1 MRSKFSFLHVDG
13 YNHGQNI
20 VDKLAKLSKI
30 GVSLEW
36 FTGDVSQYFRNNY
49 ETFVFWRPALDL
61 LSIPSFSGIFL
72 KLFNLLRP

>member
-1 MRSKFSFLHVDG
+1 MGSKFIFLQVDG

-36 FTGDVSQYFRNNY
+36 FTGDVSQYSSTTMKLLFSD
-49 ETFVFWRPALDL
+49 DL
-61 LSIPSFSGIFL
+61 LWTCFQFQVFQGFSWNFL
-72 KLFNLLRP
+72 IC